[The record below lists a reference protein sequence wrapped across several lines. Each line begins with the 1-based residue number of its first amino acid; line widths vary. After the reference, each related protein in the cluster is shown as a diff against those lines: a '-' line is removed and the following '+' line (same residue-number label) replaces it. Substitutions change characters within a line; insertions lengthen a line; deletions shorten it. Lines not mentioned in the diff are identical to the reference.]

1 MHRYACLFFLLLLFR
16 FPASSQSAKGQPNY
30 QLLYRQA
37 ELLFNSPNATATT
50 DKEAIRLYLQVT
62 GILNRGKKYSD
73 TLTDSYLKS
82 GILLLTEDQQEEA
95 LQCLHQSVFVLTQN
109 KKLPDSLFFK
119 PYLYIGS
126 IHYSLNELD
135 SAVYYYKKAEAIN
148 ASHPGIVES
157 ERLFNKFGAL
167 YFETGDYNKSISYFE
182 KALAL
187 VNEKIPVNPFFVINY
202 KNNIATA
209 LMKQGKYN
217 QAIEIFRELLK
228 YGNPGDELLYNTG
241 TTYFEK
247 GDYANALKY
256 LRQIRHMD
264 IEKYSSLSRL
274 FIRLQSYDS
283 AQYYLSRAKLVY
295 LNNPDKESKLV
306 YGILLKYSGDLNVA
320 SGKIREALKD
330 YQRSIIYL
338 DPSFS
343 DTAIANNP
351 VTFSGLQN
359 FNFLFDAIIAKAAA
373 LKTLSGPQQ
382 NLSFLKQSLN
392 AYTSALSLVK
402 HIERTYLSD
411 DARLFLKSKVNPAA
425 QDAVDIALRM
435 FNKTNQTGYLNKAFI
450 FAENNKA
457 TVLQVGLKNL
467 ELTAIPD
474 LPSGLVT
481 EEKKYKTLLA
491 RLAVQSE
498 QTKDSGLFAKLQLQ
512 MHTTEVA
519 LATTQ
524 DKLEEN
530 PLYHILKFSSS
541 SISMDSLQQHFVEKN
556 QAILSYYYTSSE
568 LICFYIV
575 KEGTGYSSIRL
586 RPELFVTISRLRKEL
601 QFPEAS
607 GRRYLKETGTAI
619 FQELLAPI
627 FDKIK
632 NKERLVI
639 IPFNEI
645 SYIPFEMLV
654 NGEDGMLMV
663 KKFAISY
670 NYSASV
676 LSEKRTEKGIH
687 YDVLA
692 MAPFSGT
699 DNQELILPALPAT
712 LEEISGLPGLQL
724 SSAEA
729 TKSKFNS
736 LSGLFP
742 VLHLATHAVAND
754 SNLLGS
760 YIEFYGIK
768 NDADSMHRLYEQ
780 EIYTLDLKSARLV
793 ILSACETGN
802 GLLVNGE
809 GVMSLS
815 RAFSYAGCKSVITS
829 LWKADEISTS
839 FICKRLHH
847 YLQKGYAI
855 DVALKNAKIDFLES
869 SEIEDRYKSPAYWAH
884 LVLIGEFNQVTS
896 PGINWMIWLGSLAV
910 VLWITILLVK
920 KRTRHKTMPGPL
932 S

>member
-1 MHRYACLFFLLLLFR
+1 MHRYACLFFLTLLFS
-16 FPASSQSAKGQPNY
+16 FSAYSQSSERLQDY
-30 QLLYRQA
+30 QVLYHQA

-50 DKEAIRLYLQVT
+50 DKEAVRLYLQVA
-62 GILNRGKKYSD
+62 GILNRVKKYSD
-73 TLTDSYLKS
+73 TLTDCYLKS
-82 GILLLTEDQQEEA
+82 GILLLTEDKQEQA
-95 LQCLHQSVFVLTQN
+95 LQFLHQSVFVLTQN

-119 PYLYIGS
+119 PFLYIGS
-126 IHYSLNELD
+126 IHYNLNELD

-148 ASHPGIVES
+148 ASHPGIIES

-187 VNEKIPVNPFFVINY
+187 VNEKIPVNPFFLINY

-217 QAIEIFRELLK
+217 QAIEIFRDLLK
-228 YGNPGDELLYNTG
+228 YGNTGDELLYNTG

-264 IEKYSSLSRL
+264 MEKYSSLSRL
-274 FIRLQSYDS
+274 FIRLQSFDS
-283 AQYYLSRAKLVY
+283 AKFYLSRAKQVY
-295 LNNPDKESKLV
+295 LNNSGRESKLV
-306 YGILLKYSGDLNVA
+306 YGILMKYSGDLNAA

-330 YQRSIIYL
+330 YQLSIIYL
-338 DPSFS
+338 DPNFS

-351 VTFSGLQN
+351 VSFTGLQN
-359 FNFLFDAIIAKAAA
+359 FIFLFDAIMAKAAA
-373 LKTLSGPQQ
+373 LKVLSGPQLD
-382 NLSFLKQSLN
+382 LSYLEQSLN
-392 AYTSALSLVK
+392 AYASALSLVK

-411 DARLFLKSKVNPAA
+411 DARLFLKSKVNPAV
-425 QDAVDIALRM
+425 QDAVDIALSL
-435 FNKTNQTGYLNKAFI
+435 FNKTKQTVYLNTAFI

-474 LPSGLVT
+474 LPAGLVS
-481 EEKKYKTLLA
+481 EERKYKTLLA
-491 RLAVQSE
+491 RLAVQSA
-498 QTKDSGLFAKLQLQ
+498 QTKDSGLLAKLQLQ
-512 MHTTEVA
+512 MRTTEVS

-541 SISMDSLQQHFVEKN
+541 SVSMDSLRQYFLENN
-556 QAILSYYYTSSE
+556 QAILSYYYTSSQ
-568 LICFYIV
+568 LICFYIT
-575 KEGTGYSSIRL
+575 KEGSGYTSVL
-586 RPELFVTISRLRKEL
+586 LHPELFTTIGRLRKEL

-607 GRRYLKETGTAI
+607 GRKYLKEAGTAI
-619 FQELLAPI
+619 FQELLAPV

-645 SYIPFEMLV
+645 SYIPFEILV
-654 NGEDGMLMV
+654 NPEDGLLMI

-670 NYSASV
+670 NYSASF
-676 LSEKRTEKGIH
+676 LAEKRTGKGIH
-687 YDVLA
+687 YNVLA
-692 MAPFSGT
+692 MAPFSGI
-699 DNQELILPALPAT
+699 NHEELILPALPAT
-712 LEEISGLPGLQL
+712 LDEISGLPGLLL
-724 SSAEA
+724 SGAEA

-736 LSGLFP
+736 LSGSFP

-760 YIEFYGIK
+760 YIEFYGMK
-768 NDADSMHRLYEQ
+768 NDADSIHRLYEQ

-839 FICKRLHH
+839 FICRRLHH

-855 DVALKNAKIDFLES
+855 DVALQNAKIDFLES
-869 SEIEDRYKSPAYWAH
+869 GEIEVRYKSPAYWAH
-884 LVLIGEFNQVTS
+884 LVLIGEFSQVTG
-896 PGINWMIWLGSLAV
+896 PGINWMIWLGSLVIAA
-910 VLWITILLVK
+910 LIILQLVK
-920 KRTRHKTMPGPL
+920 KRARH
-932 S
+932 